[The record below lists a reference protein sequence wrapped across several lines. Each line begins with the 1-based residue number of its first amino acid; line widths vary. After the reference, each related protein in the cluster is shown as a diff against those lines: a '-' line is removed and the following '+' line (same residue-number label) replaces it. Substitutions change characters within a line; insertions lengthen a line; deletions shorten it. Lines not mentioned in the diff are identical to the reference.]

1 MKKEICFSLLAV
13 FVLCGCS
20 TISQNDVFDGVKEE
34 TSLRGAK
41 NLQWIKTSQEAQSVN
56 DSVNALL
63 SKPLSQ
69 ENAVRIA
76 LINNRSL
83 QQTYEQIGIS
93 QSELVQAGLMSN
105 PLLGYSIGRGGGIT
119 TSTLSLDVAFLD
131 LLWIPLRRELGG
143 LALEE
148 TKSRVGDEVLKTA
161 RDVKKAYIDAR
172 VAQEQVSLYEN
183 QLKSHEASVQ
193 LAIRQY
199 TAGNL
204 SKRTLLK
211 IQDTYAHARLESM
224 RLNQENAHA
233 REVLNRL
240 LGLYGTQTQYDLNKE
255 PLKLSAPLINSEG
268 LEARAVAHR
277 LDMSAAI
284 KGVDY
289 AAAQAGYAKNTRLLS
304 DVELS
309 GSSEKTTDT
318 DRFNTFGVKI
328 PIPIFDFGQGRVG
341 KAEALYNQSVHHLYE
356 VAVNIRSEVRE
367 SYASSRYAYD
377 RAYET
382 NEVIVPTNKKILE
395 ETQLFYNGML
405 DGIYELLE
413 DQRRYSEAR
422 MESLRALGE
431 YQKAQADLEYVL
443 GGDVNATNK

>member
-1 MKKEICFSLLAV
+1 MKKEFFLCVIVLVSLS
-13 FVLCGCS
+13 GCS
-20 TISQNDVFDGVKEE
+20 TISQQDVFSDLNQT
-34 TSLRGAK
+34 TSLRGAG

-56 DSVNALL
+56 DSVNTLL
-63 SKPLSQ
+63 SEPLSQ
-69 ENAVRIA
+69 ENALRIA

-83 QQTYEQIGIS
+83 QQTYAQIGIS
-93 QSELVQAGLMSN
+93 QSELVQAGLMRN
-105 PLLGYSIGRGGGIT
+105 PLLGYSIGRGGGVT

-148 TKSRVGDEVLKTA
+148 TKLRVGDEVLKTA

-172 VAQEQVSLYEN
+172 VAQEQISLYES

-199 TAGNL
+199 TVGNL
-204 SKRTLLK
+204 SKRSLLK

-224 RLNQENAHA
+224 RLNQENAHV
-233 REVLNRL
+233 REALNRL
-240 LGLYGTQTQYDLNKE
+240 LGLYGEQTQYILNKE
-255 PLKLSAPLINSEG
+255 PLKLSAPLVNSEG
-268 LEARAVAHR
+268 LEARAIAHR

-284 KGVDY
+284 QGVDY
-289 AAAQAGYAKNTRLLS
+289 AAAQAGYTKNRRLLS
-304 DVELS
+304 DMELS
-309 GSSEKTTDT
+309 AQSEKTTDT

-328 PIPIFDFGQGRVG
+328 PIPIFDFGQGRMS

-367 SYASSRYAYD
+367 SYALSRYAYD
-377 RAYET
+377 KAHET
-382 NEVIVPTNKKILE
+382 SEVIVPTNKQILE

-413 DQRRYSEAR
+413 DQRRYGEAR
-422 MESLRALGE
+422 MESLSALGE
-431 YQKAQADLEYVL
+431 YQKTQANLEYVL
-443 GGDVNATNK
+443 GGEYNGTK

>member
-1 MKKEICFSLLAV
+1 MKKEFFLCVIVLVSLS
-13 FVLCGCS
+13 GCS
-20 TISQNDVFDGVKEE
+20 TISQQDVFSDLNQT
-34 TSLRGAK
+34 TSLRGAG

-56 DSVNALL
+56 DSVNTLL
-63 SKPLSQ
+63 SEPLSQ
-69 ENAVRIA
+69 ENALRIA

-83 QQTYEQIGIS
+83 QQTYAQIGIS

-105 PLLGYSIGRGGGIT
+105 PLLGYSIGRGGGLT

-148 TKSRVGDEVLKTA
+148 TKLRVGDEVLKTV

-172 VAQEQVSLYEN
+172 VAQEQISLYES

-199 TAGNL
+199 TVGNL
-204 SKRTLLK
+204 SKRSLLK

-224 RLNQENAHA
+224 RLNQENAHV
-233 REVLNRL
+233 RETLNRL
-240 LGLYGTQTQYDLNKE
+240 LGLYGEQTQYILNKE
-255 PLKLSAPLINSEG
+255 PLKLSAPLVNSEG
-268 LEARAVAHR
+268 LEARAIAHR

-284 KGVDY
+284 QGVDY
-289 AAAQAGYAKNTRLLS
+289 AAAQAGYTKNRRLLS
-304 DVELS
+304 DMELS
-309 GSSEKTTDT
+309 AQSEKTTDT

-328 PIPIFDFGQGRVG
+328 PIPIFDFGQGRMS

-367 SYASSRYAYD
+367 SYALSRYAYD
-377 RAYET
+377 KAHET
-382 NEVIVPTNKKILE
+382 SEVIVPTNKQILE

-413 DQRRYSEAR
+413 DQRRYGEAR
-422 MESLRALGE
+422 MESLSALGE
-431 YQKAQADLEYVL
+431 YQKTQANLEYVL
-443 GGDVNATNK
+443 GGEYNETK